1 MNRKP
6 NALLA
11 LLAAAA
17 LAWSQDPN
25 PYGPIK
31 IAPIKAPPPIAPP
44 KSKPPAEPSPKPQKD
59 PGKAHPDKPRCD
71 RCEDL
76 PKLLQELKEQEWLR
90 DKFWSYTRFSDYQ
103 YMAADVGAMYC
114 QVTCAM
120 NQWLGKDPCPPRKCE
135 QPRKPSEACAGKGAA
150 MDMGTDPDT
159 CQLFMCKPDKDGVR
173 HKVPYNRADKLT
185 MDCPEIVNYL
195 EAHEKS
201 HQRTC
206 QALKAKGQS
215 AFFDKPEFTAL
226 DEVKAYEAGIKALE
240 KAINALAARCK
251 EQGTRVDYRLP
262 DDFKVTPE
270 KVSATRDET
279 QRIADAL
286 RQFQQQQ
293 RRNP

>member
-1 MNRKP
+1 MTLQRRIRLIT
-6 NALLA
+6 LLV
-11 LLAAAA
+11 LPILARG
-17 LAWSQDPN
+17 QDS

-31 IAPIKAPPPIAPP
+31 IAPIKPPPPITPLKAKPAPP
-44 KSKPPAEPSPKPQKD
+44 NPAPADK
-59 PGKAHPDKPRCD
+59 DKPRCD

-90 DKFWSYTRFSDYQ
+90 EKFWSYTRFSDYQ
-103 YMAADVGAMYC
+103 YIAADVGTMYC

-120 NQWLGKDPCPPRKCE
+120 NKWLGKEPCPPKKCD
-135 QPRKPSEACAGKGAA
+135 QPRKSSEVCGSGGGAG

-159 CQLFMCKPDKDGVR
+159 CRLYMCKLEKDGKR

-185 MDCPEIVNYL
+185 QDCADIVDYL

-201 HQRTC
+201 HQKTC

-240 KAINALAARCK
+240 KAINALADKCK
-251 EQGTRVDYRLP
+251 TEGTRVRYRLP
-262 DDFKVTPE
+262 EDFKVDPQ
-270 KVSATRDET
+270 KLSDTREET
-279 QRIADAL
+279 RRITDAL
-286 RQFQQQQ
+286 RKFYEQGGK
-293 RRNP
+293 P